1 MSKAERM
8 ILEDA
13 IETAIKA
20 ERKLIIVQ
28 TVADILGVCLAIA
41 VMWIIYLGGA

>member
-1 MSKAERM
+1 MSEAERM

-20 ERKLIIVQ
+20 ERKLMIVEAA
-28 TVADILGVCLAIA
+28 ADILGICLAIA
-41 VMWIIYLGGA
+41 VSWILLGGA

>member
-1 MSKAERM
+1 MSEAERM

-20 ERKLIIVQ
+20 ERKLMIVEA
-28 TVADILGVCLAIA
+28 VADILGVCLAIA
-41 VMWIIYLGGA
+41 VMWIIYAGGA